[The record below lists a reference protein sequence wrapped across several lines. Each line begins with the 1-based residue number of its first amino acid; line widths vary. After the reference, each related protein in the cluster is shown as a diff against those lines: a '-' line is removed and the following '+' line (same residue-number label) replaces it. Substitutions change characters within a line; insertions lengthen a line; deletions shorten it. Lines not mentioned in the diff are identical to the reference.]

1 MNYGLFDWAAER
13 YDLHTP
19 PHHYQHDH
27 RFVIEELLDIPAGG
41 RVLDVGCGTGGFLEL
56 LQRETEM
63 EAFGIDASEAMVRVA
78 RRKVGNERVEV
89 VRMQDLNENGR
100 YDALVSLSWSFNYC
114 ISFAEA
120 RAVLVRF
127 AAALTPGGKI
137 ILQVAHAPNAN
148 GFLQEDREAGPNGLA
163 DDVLFLYRFK
173 CIGGDEMTLQ
183 ADYVYAC
190 RSLNE
195 LLHETHHLHAA
206 DALRVAELARE
217 VGFEEIEIYD
227 SWQRKPL
234 TDALSSF
241 IVARRRA

>member
-27 RFVIEELLDIPAGG
+27 RFVLEELLDVPAGG

-63 EAFGIDASEAMVRVA
+63 EAFGIDASEAMVRIA
-78 RRKVGNERVEV
+78 RRKIGKARVEV
-89 VRMQDLNENGR
+89 VRMQNLKEKES
-100 YDALVSLSWSFNYC
+100 YDALISLSWSFNYC
-114 ISFAEA
+114 VSFAEA
-120 RAVLVRF
+120 RAVLARF

-137 ILQVAHAPNAN
+137 ILQVAHAPNAT
-148 GFLQEDREAGPNGLA
+148 GCLLEDCEIGPNGLA
-163 DDVLFLYRFK
+163 DDILFLYRFN
-173 CIGGDEMTLQ
+173 CIGGENMTLQ
-183 ADYVYAC
+183 ADYVYAS

-195 LLHETHHLHAA
+195 LLHETHQLNAA
-206 DALRVAELARE
+206 DALRVAELAGE
-217 VGFEEIEIYD
+217 VGFEEIQIYD
-227 SWQRKPL
+227 SWQKKRL
-234 TDALSSF
+234 TGGLSPF